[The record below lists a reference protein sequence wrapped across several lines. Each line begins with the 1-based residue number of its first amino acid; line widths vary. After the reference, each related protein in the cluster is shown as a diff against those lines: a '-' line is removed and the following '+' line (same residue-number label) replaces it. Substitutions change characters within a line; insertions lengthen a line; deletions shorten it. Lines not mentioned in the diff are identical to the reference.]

1 MKINIIRIIG
11 IPIFIIVCLIYV
23 IYGFMIA
30 DFMNLKNYVEDY
42 WNDRWW

>member
-11 IPIFIIVCLIYV
+11 IPIFIIACLFYV
-23 IYGFMIA
+23 IYGFVVA
-30 DFMNLKNYVEDY
+30 DFIKLNNYFEDY